1 MLKQTILA
9 QAKENQLKRKSLMS
23 IPEKNTLQ
31 DAELEAALLSL
42 EKGQLTQNIMSEF
55 INMRQESGGLDS
67 GRKLSA
73 PVAHQEAGANS
84 RLETLI
90 QQLIVRKEITQS
102 PNIQQRR
109 GGYYNSNHVTAAHQS
124 LQAAHQVG
132 DHVLGK
138 RTVQQITNFAN
149 SLHNSNVLKQ
159 EHSAEDLLRIGRQ
172 DDSAIVNNQS
182 P

>member
-9 QAKENQLKRKSLMS
+9 QAKENQIKRKSLMS

-55 INMRQESGGLDS
+55 INMKQDSGGLDS

-73 PVAHQEAGANS
+73 PVPNQEASANS

-90 QQLIVRKEITQS
+90 QQLIVRKEIT
-102 PNIQQRR
+102 
-109 GGYYNSNHVTAAHQS
+109 
-124 LQAAHQVG
+124 
-132 DHVLGK
+132 
-138 RTVQQITNFAN
+138 
-149 SLHNSNVLKQ
+149 
-159 EHSAEDLLRIGRQ
+159 
-172 DDSAIVNNQS
+172 
-182 P
+182 

>member
-9 QAKENQLKRKSLMS
+9 QAKENQIKRKSLMS

-73 PVAHQEAGANS
+73 PVAHQEEGPLAMPA
-84 RLETLI
+84 L
-90 QQLIVRKEITQS
+90 
-102 PNIQQRR
+102 R
-109 GGYYNSNHVTAAHQS
+109 GLPHGPPVCPVSSVAT
-124 LQAAHQVG
+124 
-132 DHVLGK
+132 
-138 RTVQQITNFAN
+138 
-149 SLHNSNVLKQ
+149 
-159 EHSAEDLLRIGRQ
+159 
-172 DDSAIVNNQS
+172 
-182 P
+182 